1 MVGEGEAVEEGD
13 EMLTCRDCNNEF
25 AFTVGEQ
32 QFFKE
37 KGFDNK
43 PTRCGA
49 RPTTELSS
57 QNVADPEPGWLSP
70 SRTERES
77 PTLGGSGQEPDPPML
92 GRSRTTQRIP
102 K

>member
-1 MVGEGEAVEEGD
+1 VVGEGEAVEEGD

-43 PTRCGA
+43 PTRCGDCKVRVCASPHA
-49 RPTTELSS
+49 RTCLYS
-57 QNVADPEPGWLSP
+57 AWLL
-70 SRTERES
+70 ER
-77 PTLGGSGQEPDPPML
+77 LAL
-92 GRSRTTQRIP
+92 RSWL
-102 K
+102 